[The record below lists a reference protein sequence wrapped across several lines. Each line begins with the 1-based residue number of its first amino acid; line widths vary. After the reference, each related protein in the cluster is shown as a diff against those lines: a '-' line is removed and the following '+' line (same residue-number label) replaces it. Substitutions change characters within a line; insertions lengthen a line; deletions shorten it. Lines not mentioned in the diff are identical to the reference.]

1 VLCVLRDEFK
11 LNITAVHINHNI
23 RGEAAERDARF
34 VEELCRKYGVKF
46 KLFGFPV
53 EDYARENSLTVEE
66 AGRKLRYDAFYEV
79 AGKDGK
85 IAVAHN
91 MNDNAETM
99 LMRFFRGTGIK
110 GLGGISPVRDNII
123 RPLLCVKR
131 AEIEK
136 YCSEKGIEYQTDA
149 TNFETDYTRN
159 KIRLSL
165 IPRIEEAFNGS
176 LAETMFRT
184 STLIGDENDY
194 IEKVANEA
202 YRDCLCGE
210 NKISI
215 ERLLK
220 YDRVIM
226 RRIVRKGFVHYSAD
240 LHDIAFDHVEAVL
253 SLTSKKSGSK
263 IKLPNNLY
271 AVREFDSIAF
281 KQNEVLQSGFCREI
295 KLDEEIYIEACGLSF
310 LLTKQKTKDEIQQ
323 IELDLDAI
331 DGKKLEIRSRQ
342 SGDKIYLKGMDGSK
356 SIKKLFTEY
365 KIPSDKRDAIPLL
378 AIGND
383 VVWIYNMKTSGR
395 YKADENTVNK
405 GYLRIIERRKQN
417 D

>member
-1 VLCVLRDEFK
+1 
-11 LNITAVHINHNI
+11 
-23 RGEAAERDARF
+23 
-34 VEELCRKYGVKF
+34 
-46 KLFGFPV
+46 
-53 EDYARENSLTVEE
+53 
-66 AGRKLRYDAFYEV
+66 
-79 AGKDGK
+79 
-85 IAVAHN
+85 
-91 MNDNAETM
+91 
-99 LMRFFRGTGIK
+99 
-110 GLGGISPVRDNII
+110 
-123 RPLLCVKR
+123 
-131 AEIEK
+131 
-136 YCSEKGIEYQTDA
+136 
-149 TNFETDYTRN
+149 
-159 KIRLSL
+159 
-165 IPRIEEAFNGS
+165 
-176 LAETMFRT
+176 MFRT

-202 YRDCLCGE
+202 YADCLCGE

-215 ERLLK
+215 DRLLK

-253 SLTSKKSGSK
+253 SLVDKKSGSK

-271 AVREFDSIAF
+271 AVREFDGIAF
-281 KQNEVLQSGFCREI
+281 KQNEILQSGFAAEI
-295 KLDEEIYIEACGLSF
+295 KLDEEIYIEACNLSF
-310 LLTKQKTKDEIQQ
+310 LMTKQKTKDEIQQ

-331 DGKKLEIRSRQ
+331 EGKKLEIRSRQ

-365 KIPSDKRDAIPLL
+365 KIPSDKRNTIPLL

-405 GYLRIIERRKQN
+405 VYLRISERRKQN
-417 D
+417 G